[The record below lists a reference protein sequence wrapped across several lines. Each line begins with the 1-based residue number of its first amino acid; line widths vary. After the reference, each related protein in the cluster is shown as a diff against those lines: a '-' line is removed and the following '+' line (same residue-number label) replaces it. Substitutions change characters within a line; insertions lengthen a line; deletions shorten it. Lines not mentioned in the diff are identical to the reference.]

1 MTDPARD
8 LAIHFQQLELPA
20 DAATWLLD
28 LWHAIQTFDDIAD
41 GDPVSRQDL
50 DLLIWKTLVSMP
62 VNPFFRANVSDLQ
75 PVVAAAFLKW
85 KASDDAE
92 RNGRAD
98 ARSYVWRAAYYDL
111 VLLVILLTQGPIKAL
126 EKAESVM
133 RLYGDDY
140 AKYREEF
147 PNA

>member
-1 MTDPARD
+1 MTDAARD
-8 LAIHFQQLELPA
+8 LAIHFQQLELPP

-50 DLLIWKTLVSMP
+50 DLLIWKTLVAMP
-62 VNPFFRANVSDLQ
+62 VNPFFRANVADLQ

-98 ARSYVWRAAYYDL
+98 ARSFAWRAAYYDL
-111 VLLVILLTQGPIKAL
+111 VLIVILLCQGPVSAI

-133 RLYGDDY
+133 KLYGEDY

-147 PNA
+147 P

>member
-62 VNPFFRANVSDLQ
+62 VNPFFRANISDLQ

-140 AKYREEF
+140 AMYREEF
-147 PNA
+147 P

>member
-133 RLYGDDY
+133 RLYGEDY

-147 PNA
+147 P

>member
-8 LAIHFQQLELPA
+8 LAIHFQQLELPP

-50 DLLIWKTLVSMP
+50 DLLIWKTLVAMP

-111 VLLVILLTQGPIKAL
+111 VLLVILLTQGPVKAL

-133 RLYGDDY
+133 RLYGEDY

-147 PNA
+147 P

>member
-1 MTDPARD
+1 MTDHARD
-8 LAIHFQQLELPA
+8 LAIHFQNLELPQ
-20 DAATWLLD
+20 DAAAWLLD
-28 LWHAIQTFDDIAD
+28 LWHVIQFFDDVAD
-41 GDPVSRQDL
+41 GDAISRIDL
-50 DLLIWKTLVSMP
+50 DLAIWKALVSMP
-62 VNPFFRANVSDLQ
+62 VNPFFRANITDLQ

-92 RNGRAD
+92 RSKQAD
-98 ARSYVWRAAYYDL
+98 ARSFVWRAAYYDL
-111 VLLVILLTQGPIKAL
+111 VLLVVLLTQGPIKAL

-140 AKYREEF
+140 ATYREEF